1 VTARPLSLVLPG
13 PSRVTLAQTGRTAHH
28 ASPTTAVAHLAAST
42 DGHFAFGIAIGAGG
56 VLAVVVLAVIAH
68 LLVARTTLHLPW
80 RRPATPPERAT
91 APGWDPT
98 ILQVHHV
105 DSEALPPEAAFAAPL
120 FQDAADALATFRAT
134 GDFYAY
140 QGARSGMADPPRDRR
155 KVRTEGGRRHTGA
168 GGGGSRR

>member
-13 PSRVTLAQTGRTAHH
+13 PSRAAVAPTGRTAHH
-28 ASPTTAVAHLAAST
+28 ASPTTGVAHLAASA
-42 DGHFAFGIAIGAGG
+42 DGHLAFGIAIGAGG

-68 LLVARTTLHLPW
+68 LLVARTTRHLPW
-80 RRPATPPERAT
+80 RRPATPPESAT

-105 DSEALPPEAAFAAPL
+105 DSETLPPEAAFAAPL
-120 FQDAADALATFRAT
+120 FQDAADALATFSAT

-140 QGARSGMADPPRDRR
+140 QGARPGTADPRDRR
-155 KVRTEGGRRHTGA
+155 KGRTEAGRRHIGA